1 MDIQERIEKNISQVI
16 REELGDSI
24 HSEKLN
30 SIIKNITEKL
40 TFCLTPDELVLLRI
54 KMDEKT
60 QRELAVLS
68 VIGQD
73 SVGIVAEVTK
83 VLAESRANIEGMNQ
97 AIVSGYFALILTI
110 DISGMTVSLDELQ
123 SMMDKIAEKKNLRIF
138 IQHENIF
145 KSMNRI

>member
-24 HSEKLN
+24 HPDKLN

-68 VIGQD
+68 VIG
-73 SVGIVAEVTK
+73 
-83 VLAESRANIEGMNQ
+83 R
-97 AIVSGYFALILTI
+97 IL
-110 DISGMTVSLDELQ
+110 LE
-123 SMMDKIAEKKNLRIF
+123 
-138 IQHENIF
+138 
-145 KSMNRI
+145 